1 MCACMRTGGQ
11 GRHVSLQAPLTC
23 VPPASSFP
31 RSSPPPTLHV
41 SPARFV
47 HAFFFHFFFANLLRW
62 QGIGVGRG
70 PVSGAVCVSIP
81 LVREGTRM
89 PVMH

>member
-1 MCACMRTGGQ
+1 MRTGGQ
-11 GRHVSLQAPLTC
+11 GRLVSLQAPLKC
-23 VPPASSFP
+23 VPPASSLP
-31 RSSPPPTLHV
+31 PSSPQPTLHV
-41 SPARFV
+41 SPVRLCT
-47 HAFFFHFFFANLLRW
+47 HFCFFANMLRW

-81 LVREGTRM
+81 LVREGTRV